1 MPSKLQNE
9 PEKGTNAMKD
19 RRKEM
24 IRKMLMTPD
33 LEKSREA
40 LAQDPENPELLYQ
53 LGMAVGVAQGAEAS
67 IDTFSRG
74 LAFHPFNAPLHFG
87 RGRKYI
93 GLRKYWL
100 AIADATLAIRLEP
113 DIWTYWYYRAV
124 PRNLAG
130 DARGALEDFMQCYRM
145 TPENEHYP
153 LVDWMFLCCLDMGDM
168 DRAAETLKLIDTSVE
183 LHHCMDYAYRRR
195 IRLYKGEIK
204 PEEMIDDEDILKNAY
219 VAQPG
224 RVQLEHETLTFGLF
238 AYYTYI
244 GDTQKANETL
254 KTIASFKPSAA
265 FGYLKGTDIARKRG
279 LI

>member
-1 MPSKLQNE
+1 ME
-9 PEKGTNAMKD
+9 D

-67 IDTFSRG
+67 IDTFRGGWPCILSMLPCTSAGGASTSACASTGSPLPMLRWPFAWSRTSG
-74 LAFHPFNAPLHFG
+74 PTGTTVPC
-87 RGRKYI
+87 R
-93 GLRKYWL
+93 
-100 AIADATLAIRLEP
+100 AT
-113 DIWTYWYYRAV
+113 
-124 PRNLAG
+124 LAG

-183 LHHCMDYAYRRR
+183 PHHCMDYAYRRR

-204 PEEMIDDEDILKNAY
+204 PEEMIDDEDILKKCVRRSARTGTAGARNAHLRLVRLLHLHRGY
-219 VAQPG
+219 AKGQ
-224 RVQLEHETLTFGLF
+224 RDLEDHCLLQAVRRLWVSQGNRYRPQTR
-238 AYYTYI
+238 
-244 GDTQKANETL
+244 
-254 KTIASFKPSAA
+254 S
-265 FGYLKGTDIARKRG
+265 DIK
-279 LI
+279 